1 MHSRSPTA
9 GSVLSQSH
17 DFPGSSFP
25 IEPAMTG
32 LSVFLPPVPV
42 DVETA
47 GQLEYLA
54 RAEGMTLAAYI
65 RQVLAGF
72 TTGYLEVIEDG
83 PD

>member
-1 MHSRSPTA
+1 
-9 GSVLSQSH
+9 
-17 DFPGSSFP
+17 
-25 IEPAMTG
+25 MTG